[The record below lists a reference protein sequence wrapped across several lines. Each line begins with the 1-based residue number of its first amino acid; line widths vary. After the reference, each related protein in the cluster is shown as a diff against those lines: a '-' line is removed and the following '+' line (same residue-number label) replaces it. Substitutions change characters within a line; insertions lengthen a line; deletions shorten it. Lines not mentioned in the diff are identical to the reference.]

1 MITRIQLSNGESFS
15 KVVDVQEY
23 INNISTNV
31 TANIV
36 LGKYYE
42 DTFPDIEDIHA
53 KFSNSLDSI
62 KIYSKDSEIEDEYLS
77 KTLVGYVSVRSV
89 NKSYNYNS
97 ISIMLAKS

>member
-1 MITRIQLSNGESFS
+1 MIVRIELSNGESFS

-23 INNISTNV
+23 INNVSTNV

-42 DTFPDIEDIHA
+42 EVFPNIEDIYT

-62 KIYSKDSEIEDEYLS
+62 KIYSKDSESQDEYLS
-77 KTLVGYVSVRSV
+77 KTLSGYVSVRSV

>member
-1 MITRIQLSNGESFS
+1 MITRIELSNGESFS
-15 KVVDVQEY
+15 KVVDIQEY

-42 DTFPDIEDIHA
+42 EVLPDIEDIHA
-53 KFSNSLDSI
+53 KFSNSLTSI

-77 KTLVGYVSVRSV
+77 KTLDGYVSVRSV